1 MERNILKASINNWI
15 MNATN
20 ILSISEDLWT
30 LIQSDMENR
39 VYQIQQ
45 ILADELN
52 EYKERGNKYVNNNI
66 EEIQELYRN
75 EEIKK
80 ELKGKGIQDEEVLL
94 FKLYEELTRS
104 DTKSSF
110 IQDEVNN
117 LEKYMKFIQLPMR
130 TRIFSLPPHYKSI

>member
-1 MERNILKASINNWI
+1 MERNILKASVNNWI

-30 LIQSDMENR
+30 LIQSDIENR

-45 ILADELN
+45 ILDELN
-52 EYKERGNKYVNNNI
+52 EYKERGNKYVDNNI
-66 EEIQELYRN
+66 EKIQELYRD

-80 ELKGKGIQDEEVLL
+80 ELKGKGIQDEKVLL
-94 FKLYEELTRS
+94 FKPYKELTKS

-110 IQDEVNN
+110 IQDKVNN
-117 LEKYMKFIQLPMR
+117 LEKYMKFV
-130 TRIFSLPPHYKSI
+130 